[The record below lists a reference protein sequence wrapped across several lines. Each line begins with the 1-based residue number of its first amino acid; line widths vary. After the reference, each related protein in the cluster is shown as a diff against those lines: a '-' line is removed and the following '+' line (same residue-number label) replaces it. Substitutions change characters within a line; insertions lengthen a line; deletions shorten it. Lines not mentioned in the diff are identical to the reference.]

1 MSAKPLRLFFCAG
14 EPSGDLHAA
23 NLIRRLRECSPGL
36 EAVGYG
42 GPRMAAA
49 GCRLHA
55 DLTELAVMW
64 FLRALTNIHKFWE
77 LASRADRYFRHQ
89 RPDGVVLIDYPGFN
103 WWIAWRAKIH
113 GIPVFYYT
121 PPQIWAW
128 ATWRAKKMRRLSDHV
143 LCSLPFEEAWFRQRG
158 CNATFVGH
166 PFFDEVRQQTL
177 DEAFLQSYRRREG
190 PLVTILPGSRTQ
202 EVLHNLPCFLKAAA
216 KIRAA
221 VPAARFAVAAFKPD
235 HARMAAEMVART
247 GEWQM
252 GNEDCKLKIENCES
266 QISDPKSQISNFKSE
281 ISNLKSQIDD
291 PPSRDLVSRPTI
303 EIYSGRTPE
312 LMRLATCCLA
322 CSGSVSMELLYHVK
336 PTVVHY
342 RISPL
347 AYAVQKRFRK
357 VKYITL
363 VNLLSTGELYPT
375 DLEPYDPAQADAD
388 KVLFPEYL
396 TCEDKSANLAG
407 HIIQWLTDPAV
418 LGRQVAALEALKAEV
433 AHGGASAKA
442 ADYILRTLR
451 PRSAEHSPHFPLLG
465 ASTCRGLPSR
475 SRAV

>member
-1 MSAKPLRLFFCAG
+1 MSSRALRLFFCAG

-23 NLIRRLRECSPGL
+23 NLICRLRQRCPDL

-49 GCRLHA
+49 GCQLHA

-64 FLRALTNIHKFWE
+64 FGRALANLHKFWD
-77 LASRADRYFRHQ
+77 LAGRADRYFRHH
-89 RPDGVVLIDYPGFN
+89 RPHAVILIDYPGFN

-166 PFFDEVRQQTL
+166 PFFDEVRQNKL
-177 DEAFLQSYRRREG
+177 DQSFLDHNRRNS

-202 EVLHNLPCFLKAAA
+202 EVLHNLPWFLKAAA
-216 KIRAA
+216 RVRQA
-221 VPAARFAVAAFKPD
+221 VPEARFAVAAFKPK
-235 HARMAAEMVART
+235 HAQMAERMVAASGQWT
-247 GEWQM
+247 VGGEHAEQESR
-252 GNEDCKLKIENCES
+252 GEREKGRRGERENLES
-266 QISDPKSQISNFKSE
+266 PLLLPPRS
-281 ISNLKSQIDD
+281 ID
-291 PPSRDLVSRPTI
+291 V
-303 EIYSGRTPE
+303 YSGRTPE
-312 LMRLATCCLA
+312 LMNAATCCMA
-322 CSGSVSMELLYHVK
+322 CSGSVSMELLYFTK
-336 PTVVHY
+336 PTVIHY
-342 RISPL
+342 WISPL

-363 VNLLSTGELYPT
+363 VNLLSTGELYPA
-375 DLEPYDPAQADAD
+375 DLSPYDPSQPGAE

-396 TCEDKSANLAG
+396 TCEDKSAAVAG
-407 HIIQWLTDPAV
+407 HVIQWLQDPAA
-418 LGRQVAALEALKAEV
+418 LARQIAALEQLKAEV
-433 AHGGASAKA
+433 AHGGASARA
-442 ADYILRTLR
+442 ANYILRELAGAKGLGSDFRR
-451 PRSAEHSPHFPLLG
+451 PEQACAVPAESG
-465 ASTCRGLPSR
+465 
-475 SRAV
+475 